1 MISNKPRIALL
12 LSGVAAAG
20 GFIWLAM
27 RGIATPDALV
37 ISLCGGAILAGILV
51 LGIDHQL
58 ERLQQALSARPVRIV
73 AIIATL
79 LGLYV
84 VYAIG
89 TKTAHVESL
98 AFMAAY
104 LSVPFVLLHRS
115 RGHAQGTLL
124 DAITILWIWLPI
136 ELGLIRQVLLAATPN
151 INFHYAF
158 AQGLAIIM
166 GIIAFAA
173 WRRFPGIGYR
183 FEFDRQ
189 KWIIAASC
197 FLIFAAIAIPLG
209 FAIHFIHYSFALRK
223 LLLAPAAFLGIY
235 LFTAI
240 PEELLFRGLIQNWI
254 ERVTNRPAFSL
265 VTASIIFGA
274 SHLNNGPPV
283 PNYKYFLMAT
293 IAGIFYG
300 FAWRR
305 TGSLA
310 ASAITHALVDVAWSV
325 FFR

>member
-1 MISNKPRIALL
+1 MISNKPRIALV
-12 LSGVAAAG
+12 LSGIAAAG
-20 GFIWLAM
+20 GFVWLTM
-27 RGIATPDALV
+27 RGIAMPDAAV

-51 LGIDHQL
+51 LGLDYQL
-58 ERLQQALSARPVRIV
+58 ERLQQSLSTNPKRILAVIAALF
-73 AIIATL
+73 
-79 LGLYV
+79 GLYV
-84 VYAIG
+84 IYAIG
-89 TKTAHVESL
+89 TKTAKVESL
-98 AFMAAY
+98 AFMGVY
-104 LSVPFVLLHRS
+104 LSIPFVVLLRD
-115 RGHAQGTLL
+115 RGRPQGTWL
-124 DAITILWIWLPI
+124 DAITVLWIWLPI
-136 ELGLIRQVLLAATPN
+136 EFGLIRQVLLASMPN

-158 AQGLAIIM
+158 AQGLAINM

-189 KWIIAASC
+189 KCTIAMSC
-197 FLIFAAIAIPLG
+197 FLAFAAIAIPLG
-209 FAIHFIHYSFALRK
+209 FAIHFIHYSFAIRK
-223 LLLAPAAFLGIY
+223 LLVAPAAFLGIY

-254 ERVTNRPAFSL
+254 ERVTNRGAISL
-265 VTASIIFGA
+265 LIASIIFGA

-293 IAGIFYG
+293 IAGVFYG
-300 FAWRR
+300 FVWRR

-310 ASAITHALVDVAWSV
+310 ASAITHALVDTAWSI

>member
-1 MISNKPRIALL
+1 MISNKPRIAVM
-12 LSGVAAAG
+12 LSCLAAAG
-20 GFIWLAM
+20 GFVWLTM
-27 RGIATPDALV
+27 RGIATLDALV

-51 LGIDHQL
+51 LGIDYQL
-58 ERLQQALSARPVRIV
+58 ERLQQALITRPARLLAIV
-73 AIIATL
+73 AVL
-79 LGLYV
+79 WGLYV
-84 VYAIG
+84 VYAVG
-89 TKTAHVESL
+89 TKTAQVESFF
-98 AFMAAY
+98 FMAVY
-104 LSVPFVLLHRS
+104 LSVPFLVLLRD
-115 RGHAQGTLL
+115 RGRPQGTWL
-124 DAITILWIWLPI
+124 DMVAILWIWLPI
-136 ELGLIRQVLLAATPN
+136 EFGLLRQVLLASTPN

-158 AQGLAIIM
+158 AQGLAINM

-183 FEFDRQ
+183 FQFDEQ
-189 KWIIAASC
+189 KCVIAVSC
-197 FLIFAAIAIPLG
+197 FLVFAAIAIPLG
-209 FAIHFIHYSFALRK
+209 FGIHFINYSFALRK
-223 LLLAPAAFLGIY
+223 LLVAPAAFLGIY

-254 ERVTNRPAFSL
+254 ERVTNRSAPSL
-265 VTASIIFGA
+265 VIASIIFGA

-310 ASAITHALVDVAWSV
+310 ASAITHALVDTAWSV